1 MDGGSWWTRAG
12 DGVVVTVRVTPAA
25 RRSEVIDAAGERL
38 RVRLAAPAV
47 DGKANAE
54 LRRFLGELFGVR
66 SSAVTVIRGERSREK
81 SVHIAGVT
89 DPPDL

>member
-1 MDGGSWWTRAG
+1 
-12 DGVVVTVRVTPAA
+12 
-25 RRSEVIDAAGERL
+25 VIDAAGERL

>member
-1 MDGGSWWTRAG
+1 M
-12 DGVVVTVRVTPAA
+12 TVRVTPAA